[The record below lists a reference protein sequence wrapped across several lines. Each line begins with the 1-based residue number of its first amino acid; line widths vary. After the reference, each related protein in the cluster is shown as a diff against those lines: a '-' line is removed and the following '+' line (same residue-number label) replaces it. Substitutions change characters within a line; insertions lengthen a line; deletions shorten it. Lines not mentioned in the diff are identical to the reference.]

1 MAATTTRRKTQ
12 SKKADKPKAAEPKVE
27 QIKLA
32 DLEAEIVTT
41 LKSEGVQPAAVD
53 KTLLKRWN
61 NVCDEGRL
69 QFYTAPPLRLEAQL
83 RLDQP
88 RRRQAGP
95 EGDRL
100 LGDAT

>member
-1 MAATTTRRKTQ
+1 MATTT
-12 SKKADKPKAAEPKVE
+12 KPKSRRRNAESTTEKVE

-53 KTLLKRWN
+53 KTLLKRWD

-69 QFYTAPPLRLEAQL
+69 QFYTAARYGSEHRSDWISPAVVKRVQKAL
-83 RLDQP
+83 
-88 RRRQAGP
+88 
-95 EGDRL
+95 
-100 LGDAT
+100 TS

>member
-69 QFYTAPPLRLEAQL
+69 QFYTAPRYGSKHNSDWISPAVVKRVQKAI
-83 RLDQP
+83 
-88 RRRQAGP
+88 AS
-95 EGDRL
+95 
-100 LGDAT
+100 